1 MINKVEGPTS
11 ARGTQPVRKV
21 GKTEKAGSANFSSH
35 LSDEGVGGAHGV
47 GGASGIGGVSALI
60 GLQEVDDATQRESK
74 GKKRAQAL
82 LDEMDDLRLA
92 LACGTLTRAQLLRLS
107 AAIQSEK
114 IKADDPALNQILDDV
129 DLRARVEL
137 AKYGF

>member
-1 MINKVEGPTS
+1 MINKVDGPGGI
-11 ARGTQPVRKV
+11 RGTTPVRKA
-21 GKTEKAGSANFSSH
+21 GKAEKAGGSSFSSH
-35 LSDEGVGGAHGV
+35 LAEDGVHGASGV
-47 GGASGIGGVSALI
+47 GGASGIGGISALI

-92 LACGTLTRAQLLRLS
+92 LACGTLTRAQLLKLS

-114 IKADDPALNQILDDV
+114 IKADDPGLNQILDDV

>member
-1 MINKVEGPTS
+1 MINKVDGPGGV
-11 ARGTQPVRKV
+11 RGTQPVRKA
-21 GKTEKAGSANFSSH
+21 GKTEKAGGANFSSH
-35 LSDEGVGGAHGV
+35 LADETSGAHGV
-47 GGASGIGGVSALI
+47 SGASGIGGVSALI

-92 LACGTLTRAQLLRLS
+92 LACGTLTRAQLLKLS

-114 IKADDPALNQILDDV
+114 VKADDPGLNQILDDV

>member
-1 MINKVEGPTS
+1 MINKVDGPGGV
-11 ARGTQPVRKV
+11 RGTQPVRKA
-21 GKTEKAGSANFSSH
+21 GKTEKTGGANFSSH
-35 LSDEGVGGAHGV
+35 LDEASSAHGV
-47 GGASGIGGVSALI
+47 GGASGIGGISALI

-92 LACGTLTRAQLLRLS
+92 LACGTLTRAQLLKLS

-114 IKADDPALNQILDDV
+114 VKADDPGLNQILDDV

>member
-1 MINKVEGPTS
+1 MINKVDGPGGV
-11 ARGTQPVRKV
+11 RGTQPVRKA
-21 GKTEKAGSANFSSH
+21 GKTEKAGGANFSSH
-35 LSDEGVGGAHGV
+35 LADETSGTHGV
-47 GGASGIGGVSALI
+47 SGASGIGGVSALI

-92 LACGTLTRAQLLRLS
+92 LACGTLTRAQLLKLS

-114 IKADDPALNQILDDV
+114 TKADDPGLNQILDDV

>member
-1 MINKVEGPTS
+1 MINKVEGPTG

-114 IKADDPALNQILDDV
+114 IKADDPGLNQILDDV

-137 AKYGF
+137 AKYGY